1 MPEIVY
7 TSALQD
13 YGPDPQDRV
22 AVLETESGLLIAV
35 ADGAG
40 GTSHGGWAAD
50 LVVAGLRDLADR
62 KVTHLGGSAWK
73 ALLAGLGSDGL
84 FRYAPGALIRE
95 TALQGTPGEA
105 CRALLDLDRLPGGT
119 LK

>member
-1 MPEIVY
+1 MVLAVTPGLVCGARVRDSGAWQVTATAWQDLTDRQRRKPLLGSGAAVPVAFRPE
-7 TSALQD
+7 
-13 YGPDPQDRV
+13 
-22 AVLETESGLLIAV
+22 
-35 ADGAG
+35 DGRG
-40 GTSHGGWAAD
+40 I
-50 LVVAGLRDLADR
+50 LVV
-62 KVTHLGGSAWK
+62 
-73 ALLAGLGSDGL
+73 GSDGL